1 MMCRECGQRP
11 AMTPE
16 NTGGKG
22 AWKVCFECLQALVAA
37 WRAVP
42 EGR

>member
-11 AMTPE
+11 AMTPAYS
-16 NTGGKG
+16 GDR
-22 AWKVCFECLQALVAA
+22 AWKVCFECLRALVAA
-37 WRAVP
+37 FWAIP